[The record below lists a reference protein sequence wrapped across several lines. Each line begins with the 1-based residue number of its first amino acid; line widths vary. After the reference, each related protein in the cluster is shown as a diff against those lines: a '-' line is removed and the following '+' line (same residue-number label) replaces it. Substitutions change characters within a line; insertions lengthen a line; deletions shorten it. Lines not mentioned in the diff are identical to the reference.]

1 MDEESYLY
9 VGEENFPIE
18 FGITHIL
25 QDVNS
30 VK

>member
-9 VGEENFPIE
+9 VGEDNFTKQ